1 MAAPSSITDAHALEV
16 SGDDLT
22 MDRTHDLGSASV
34 EFQPPKRIGDL
45 SSGPLR
51 RRMGT

>member
-1 MAAPSSITDAHALEV
+1 MAAPASITDAHALEA

-22 MDRTHDLGSASV
+22 IDCTHDLGSPSV
-34 EFQPPKRIGDL
+34 EFQPRKRIGDL
-45 SSGPLR
+45 SSDPLR